1 MNDKKVNLRVAGFAL
16 MAALLLPVSAFAL
29 DPQHRGSHDNHGHS
43 QNQGARKHDRVHD
56 RLERR
61 HDRFH
66 DRSGDRNN
74 RRHRAFH
81 REARQDHREFH
92 DHRRG
97 NDQRRFD
104 RRW

>member
-1 MNDKKVNLRVAGFAL
+1 MNGKTVNLRVAGFAL

-29 DPQHRGSHDNHGHS
+29 DPQHRGRDDNHGHF
-43 QNQGARKHDRVHD
+43 QDQRERKHDRVHD

-66 DRSGDRNN
+66 DRFGDRNN
-74 RRHRAFH
+74 GRHRRFH
-81 REARQDHREFH
+81 REIRQDHRGFH
-92 DHRRG
+92 DRRRG
-97 NDQRRFD
+97 NDQRRFV